1 MTRVIEMLHRAT
13 VHLQCHSRVISTNM
27 VLNSSSPLH
36 SLRKM
41 TGPARPAAERPQLP
55 TSPSASSFS
64 LALEK
69 EIRLSCSGGPQRR
82 PQPTTATAALLQ
94 QQLIVSAWLPASL
107 PCILHYNY
115 SLEHVSI

>member
-36 SLRKM
+36 SLREM

-55 TSPSASSFS
+55 TSPCASSFS

-69 EIRLSCSGGPQRR
+69 EIRLSCSGRR
-82 PQPTTATAALLQ
+82 PQPTTATLPQ
-94 QQLIVSAWLPASL
+94 QRCCSSSL
-107 PCILHYNY
+107 
-115 SLEHVSI
+115 